1 MSKSSLC
8 AQCRKHPVE
17 PAFRP
22 FCSKRCADVDLG
34 QWLKGGYVI
43 SGNAVDTEDDEAGLG
58 GPDEA
63 GGVSQDPDAQD
74 DSPPRKPH

>member
-1 MSKSSLC
+1 MTKTALC

-17 PAFRP
+17 AAYRP

-43 SGNAVDTEDDEAGLG
+43 SGGATDTEEDESGLGGGPGQPELTEDDPEA
-58 GPDEA
+58 
-63 GGVSQDPDAQD
+63 
-74 DSPPRKPH
+74 PRGKPH

>member
-1 MSKSSLC
+1 MTKTPLC

-17 PAFRP
+17 AAFRP

-58 GPDEA
+58 GADGDSARHPDPDET
-63 GGVSQDPDAQD
+63 
-74 DSPPRKPH
+74 PPHKPH